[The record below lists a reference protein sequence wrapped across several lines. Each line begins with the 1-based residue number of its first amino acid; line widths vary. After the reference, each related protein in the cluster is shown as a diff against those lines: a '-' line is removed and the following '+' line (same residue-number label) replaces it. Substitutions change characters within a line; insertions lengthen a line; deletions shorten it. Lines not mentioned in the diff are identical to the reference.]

1 MLFSNWFIEKKYSTD
16 EPMKYIN
23 EKLRPEV
30 VSKTVFLIVLPPAMY
45 QNMIPDPGIFMTA
58 KEAEDFCKLFPPN
71 VAQVVP
77 VRVGSMRTTGML
89 KKRKQ
94 NGRKLF
100 IY

>member
-1 MLFSNWFIEKKYSTD
+1 
-16 EPMKYIN
+16 MKYIS

-45 QNMIPDPGIFMTA
+45 QNMIPDPGIFLTA
-58 KEAEDFCKLFPPN
+58 KEAEHFCKLFPPN

-77 VRVGSMRTTGML
+77 VRVGSMKLATGTL

-94 NGRKLF
+94 NGRKYMSTAWF
-100 IY
+100 